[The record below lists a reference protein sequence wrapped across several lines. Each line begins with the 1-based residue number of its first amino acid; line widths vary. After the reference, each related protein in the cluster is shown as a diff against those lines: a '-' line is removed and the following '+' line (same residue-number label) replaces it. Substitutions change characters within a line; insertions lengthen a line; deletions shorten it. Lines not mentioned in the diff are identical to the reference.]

1 MVTEHVTQSD
11 SNVWHARASS
21 AFCFT
26 SLIVFNLV
34 LHSGVERHTVH
45 TFAVRSILK
54 IEKYNELVRINAI
67 SN

>member
-1 MVTEHVTQSD
+1 MVIEHVTHSD

-34 LHSGVERHTVH
+34 LHSGVERLHK
-45 TFAVRSILK
+45 FAVTSILK

-67 SN
+67 FN